1 MNVREELYAAQDL
14 KYKDFHKKLVPTVDE
29 DKIIGVRLPQLRKIA
44 KRLESN
50 DFEWEYYEEIMLHG
64 FYIGY
69 KKMPYQERMKMLDKF
84 IPHID
89 NWAVCDCVSSSLK
102 FIEKSRKDFLDY
114 LQKYMG
120 SEKEYE
126 LRFAVVILMDYY
138 IRDEYID
145 AVLEFLSAIKSS
157 YYYVNMAAAWALS
170 VAFVKYQ
177 SKTMPILESKCL
189 TKDIQNMAI
198 GKIRDSFR
206 VDKEIK
212 EYVKTLRA

>member
-1 MNVREELYAAQDL
+1 MNVREELFSAQDL

-50 DFEWEYYEEIMLHG
+50 NFEWDYYEEIMLHG

-69 KKMPYQERMKMLDKF
+69 EKMSYQARIRLLDAF
-84 IPHID
+84 IPYID

-102 FIEKSRKDFLDY
+102 FIEKNRNDFLEY

-120 SEKEYE
+120 SDKEYE

-138 IRDEYID
+138 ITDEYID
-145 AVLEFLSAIKSS
+145 FVLEFLSSVKSS
-157 YYYVNMAAAWALS
+157 YYYVNMAVAWALS

-206 VDKEIK
+206 VDKETK

>member
-1 MNVREELYAAQDL
+1 MNVREELFSAQDL

-50 DFEWEYYEEIMLHG
+50 NFEWDYYEEIMLHG

-69 KKMPYQERMKMLDKF
+69 EKMPYQARIRLLDAF
-84 IPHID
+84 IPYID

-102 FIEKSRKDFLDY
+102 FIEKNRKDFLEY

-138 IRDEYID
+138 ITDEYID
-145 AVLEFLSAIKSS
+145 YVLEFLSSVKSR
-157 YYYVNMAAAWALS
+157 YYYVNMAVAWALS

-177 SKTMPILESKCL
+177 SKTMPILESKSF
-189 TKDIQNMAI
+189 TKDIQNMTI
-198 GKIRDSFR
+198 SKIRDSFR
-206 VDKEIK
+206 VDKETK

>member
-1 MNVREELYAAQDL
+1 MNVREELFAAQDL

-69 KKMPYQERMKMLDKF
+69 KKMPYQEHMKMLDKF

-102 FIEKSRKDFLDY
+102 FIEKNRKDFLDY

-120 SEKEYE
+120 SDKEYE

-138 IRDEYID
+138 ITDEYID
-145 AVLEFLSAIKSS
+145 SVLEFLSAIKSS

>member
-1 MNVREELYAAQDL
+1 MNVREELFSAQDL

-50 DFEWEYYEEIMLHG
+50 NFEWDYYEEIMLHG

-69 KKMPYQERMKMLDKF
+69 EKMSYQARIRLLDAF
-84 IPHID
+84 IPYID

-102 FIEKSRKDFLDY
+102 FIEKNRNDFLEY

-120 SEKEYE
+120 SDKEYE

-138 IRDEYID
+138 ITDEYID
-145 AVLEFLSAIKSS
+145 FVLEFLSSVKSS
-157 YYYVNMAAAWALS
+157 YYYVNMAVAWALS

-177 SKTMPILESKCL
+177 SKTMPILESKSF
-189 TKDIQNMAI
+189 TKDIQNMTI
-198 GKIRDSFR
+198 SKIRDSFR
-206 VDKEIK
+206 VDKETK